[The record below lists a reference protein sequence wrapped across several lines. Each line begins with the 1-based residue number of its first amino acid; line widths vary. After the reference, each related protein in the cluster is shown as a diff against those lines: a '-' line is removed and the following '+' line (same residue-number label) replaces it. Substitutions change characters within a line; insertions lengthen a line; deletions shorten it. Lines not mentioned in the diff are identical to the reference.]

1 MFGAGRRAR
10 RQLTKLQIRGQR
22 LARRTCLAWTAK
34 IAQPVAL
41 PAVRHVGSSAHRP
54 PQPRQCAHNSEPA
67 PSAADP
73 TAIVSDPLS
82 AGRRNSFELRA
93 GCA

>member
-22 LARRTCLAWTAK
+22 LACRTCLAWTAK

-41 PAVRHVGSSAHRP
+41 PTVRHVGGFAHRP
-54 PQPRQCAHNSEPA
+54 PRNRGNARIV
-67 PSAADP
+67 PSP
-73 TAIVSDPLS
+73 PGPPPIL
-82 AGRRNSFELRA
+82 RRLLLIP
-93 GCA
+93 